1 MAKSFDSA
9 EQDELLRRA
18 AGGDQAS
25 QERLVE
31 AFMPTVVRMASAR
44 AEPGVPVG
52 DLVQEGAIGL
62 IEAIRTFS
70 GSGEADFG
78 RFAEAHIAAQ
88 LTTALEAE
96 AESVRDELLLV
107 TAAEDYD
114 RVELILA
121 RELHRAARE
130 VDAAVADLPPGDAK
144 GLGEVRQAAAAVA
157 RTDADLKRRLEDRDE
172 EVRAVLHLVQHPE
185 AEIRPR
191 EAHQLPTAE

>member
-18 AGGDQAS
+18 AGGDHAS
-25 QERLVE
+25 QERLV
-31 AFMPTVVRMASAR
+31 
-44 AEPGVPVG
+44 
-52 DLVQEGAIGL
+52 
-62 IEAIRTFS
+62 EAIRTFS

-121 RELHRAARE
+121 DR
-130 VDAAVADLPPGDAK
+130 K
-144 GLGEVRQAAAAVA
+144 S
-157 RTDADLKRRLEDRDE
+157 TRLNSS
-172 EVRAVLHLVQHPE
+172 H
-185 AEIRPR
+185 
-191 EAHQLPTAE
+191 